1 MNFNKKLLTLLA
13 IFCVIASAGFVCA
26 ADNIDSGSNSQDG
39 ILLGE
44 SVNEPAEIDSDV
56 SQDDVNQTD
65 LEPGAGLPL
74 ENQTAPLANET
85 GNATGN
91 TTGNTTDNATANTTA
106 NTTGNATVPQ
116 HLLATGNPILALL
129 AVSAI
134 MGSYAVIK
142 RNK

>member
-26 ADNIDSGSNSQDG
+26 ADDASSQDG
-39 ILLGE
+39 IVLGE
-44 SVNEPAEIDSDV
+44 SINEPANLGSDAG
-56 SQDDVNQTD
+56 QNDVNQST

-74 ENQTAPLANET
+74 ENQTGPV

-91 TTGNTTDNATANTTA
+91 ETGNITGNTTANVTANATG

-116 HLLATGNPILALL
+116 HLLATGNPIIALF